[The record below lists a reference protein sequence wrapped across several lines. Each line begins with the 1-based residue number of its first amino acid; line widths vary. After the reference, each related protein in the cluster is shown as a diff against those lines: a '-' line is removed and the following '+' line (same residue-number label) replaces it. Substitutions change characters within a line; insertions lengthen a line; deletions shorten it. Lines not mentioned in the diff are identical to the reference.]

1 MLQLFDSHCHLDLP
15 ELVADWRQHWQ
26 SAQQVGV
33 KACLVPAVCAQAWQT
48 LLAMTG
54 QHPDIMVAL
63 GIHPWWVASANITD
77 LQRLEQLLQTND
89 AICAVGEIGL
99 DFAIDEST
107 FRPQIEFFSA
117 QLAVAKRQQKPVI
130 LHHRKSQPQLLAEL
144 KQQQFH
150 FGGILHAFSGSYAQ
164 AKAFIDLGFKLG
176 IGGTISYERAQKTRE
191 TIKKLPLSALVIET
205 DAPSMPLSGYQGLL
219 NTPSQLALVF
229 QYLTELRAESAALL
243 AQSLWQNTRDALQL
257 DAKVMAGFRV

>member
-1 MLQLFDSHCHLDLP
+1 M
-15 ELVADWRQHWQ
+15 
-26 SAQQVGV
+26 
-33 KACLVPAVCAQAWQT
+33 
-48 LLAMTG
+48 
-54 QHPDIMVAL
+54 
-63 GIHPWWVASANITD
+63 
-77 LQRLEQLLQTND
+77 
-89 AICAVGEIGL
+89 
-99 DFAIDEST
+99 
-107 FRPQIEFFSA
+107 
-117 QLAVAKRQQKPVI
+117 
-130 LHHRKSQPQLLAEL
+130 
-144 KQQQFH
+144 
-150 FGGILHAFSGSYAQ
+150 HAFSGSYAQ

-205 DAPSMPLSGYQGLL
+205 DAPSMPLSGYQGQL